1 MAMFP
6 FLHFAVSAQICKY
19 SEVDSTLTILYYTHT
34 KVKTTVPTTEEK
46 LVRIIYSVY
55 YHLRRRSG
63 GKSATYFQARSKQYL
78 YKRRG
83 D

>member
-19 SEVDSTLTILYYTHT
+19 SEVDSTLTILYYTHKGQDHST
-34 KVKTTVPTTEEK
+34 DNWRKII
-46 LVRIIYSVY
+46 IIYSVY